1 MASGLTTFPQLRVR
15 TEFSFRQ
22 GFGPVPSVA
31 TALHGLG
38 CGAAAMVDGGTWG
51 HATWLKQL
59 NKIGIKPLFG
69 TELVLPRE
77 DGRKPVAW
85 ALAEDTRL
93 FYNFSTAARQPE
105 ADLHTL
111 FRESKGIIR
120 FAGVALTDPD
130 CFDFIDVNPAS
141 PLQQRAALELH
152 KRTKKPLV
160 ITSDNAYP
168 TRDDYHAFMAISG
181 KERVTP
187 QHLLTLQELRAWLPM
202 LTASQFKRATNNVHE
217 IAERCASTLPQA
229 KLIQFDGDLIA
240 LAQQGKQM
248 RIALGHITE
257 WTDEYEQRLQR
268 ELAMIAQK
276 RYESYFLVVAD
287 LISWAKARMLVG
299 AGRGS
304 SAGSLV
310 CYLLRITEVDPLPH
324 GLLFER
330 FIDVSRNDLPDIDI
344 DFSDSKREQ
353 CFTYLADTYGADKVA
368 RIGSI
373 NNLRAKSV
381 IAKVVDKLGIPDK
394 EKFNVLNVLIE
405 YSSGDSRYGHSLEDT
420 MTQTEPGKKFIADH
434 PEAAVMFRLENHA
447 SHTGVHAAGVIVCNE
462 PISDYCTVGAEGVAQ
477 IDKPY
482 AEAINLLKIDALGL
496 RTLGVIE
503 DAGVVTADELYALK
517 LDDQRVF
524 DLFNT
529 RRYAGIFQFEG
540 QAQRRVAAE
549 VHIDSFRKIDHVT
562 ALARPG
568 PLGGGAS
575 QKYIARAA
583 GREEVSF
590 RHPSMET
597 YLGPTMGVVLYQEQ
611 VMRICFEIG
620 QFGWE
625 AVSEIRKA
633 MSGSKGK
640 EYFDRRGDE
649 FVAGALRGGVAEEDA
664 RVIWAEICTFGAWG
678 MNASHTTSY
687 GIISYWCAWMKTYH
701 GLAYAAACLR
711 NVKDE
716 EQAYELLRDM
726 RSEGIEYTAFDADV
740 SDVDWAVVDG
750 RLVGGFMNLEGYG
763 PSKAS
768 AAVIARAAGK
778 LDRDKIAKAPV
789 RFQELYPLSSEYSGI
804 YANPEQHGCRVGS
817 VVSRLDVLPDK
828 GNVLLIVKVVRKE
841 LRDENETVRVG
852 RRDGKRLDGPTLFV
866 DVFVTDDTGVPLTL
880 RFDRFA
886 FEPIG
891 RLCSERLEP
900 GDAVLVRG
908 KRIPNFAMVKVE
920 RIRCLNR
927 EVNLDA

>member
-1 MASGLTTFPQLRVR
+1 MANSLTSFPQLRVR

-59 NKIGIKPLFG
+59 TKVGIKPLFG

-85 ALAEDTRL
+85 ALAEDTRK
-93 FYNFSTAARQPE
+93 FYNFSTAARQPD
-105 ADLHTL
+105 ADLHAL

-120 FAGVALTDPD
+120 FAGAALTDPD
-130 CFDFIDVNPAS
+130 CFDYIDLNPAS

-160 ITSDNAYP
+160 ITSDNSYP

-187 QHLLTLQELRAWLPM
+187 QHLLTLTELRAWMPM
-202 LTASQFKRATNNVHE
+202 LTAPQFKRAVNNVHE
-217 IAERCASTLPQA
+217 IAERCASTLPKAQ
-229 KLIQFDGDLIA
+229 LIQFDGDLIA
-240 LAQQGKQM
+240 LAQQGKAM
-248 RIALGHITE
+248 RIALGHIAE

-299 AGRGS
+299 PGRGS

-310 CYLLRITEVDPLPH
+310 CYLLRITEVDPLLH

-381 IAKVVDKLGIPDK
+381 IAKVAEKLAIPDK

-462 PISDYCTVGAEGVAQ
+462 PISDFCTVGPDGVAQ

-583 GREEVSF
+583 GREAVSF

-711 NVKDE
+711 NAKDE
-716 EQAYELLRDM
+716 DQAYELLRDM
-726 RSEGIEYTAFDADV
+726 QSEGIEYTAFDADV

-763 PSKAS
+763 PAKAS

-789 RFQELYPLSSEYSGI
+789 RFRELYPLSAAYSGI

-817 VVSRLDVLPDK
+817 KVSRLDDLPDK
-828 GNVLLIVKVVRKE
+828 GDVLLIVKVVRKE
-841 LRDENETVRVG
+841 LRDENETVRVA

-866 DVFVTDDTGVPLTL
+866 DVFVTDDSGVPLTL
-880 RFDRFA
+880 RFDRFV
-886 FEPIG
+886 FEPMG

-920 RIRCLNR
+920 RIKCLNR
-927 EVNLDA
+927 EVSFDS

>member
-1 MASGLTTFPQLRVR
+1 
-15 TEFSFRQ
+15 
-22 GFGPVPSVA
+22 
-31 TALHGLG
+31 
-38 CGAAAMVDGGTWG
+38 
-51 HATWLKQL
+51 
-59 NKIGIKPLFG
+59 
-69 TELVLPRE
+69 
-77 DGRKPVAW
+77 
-85 ALAEDTRL
+85 
-93 FYNFSTAARQPE
+93 
-105 ADLHTL
+105 
-111 FRESKGIIR
+111 
-120 FAGVALTDPD
+120 
-130 CFDFIDVNPAS
+130 
-141 PLQQRAALELH
+141 
-152 KRTKKPLV
+152 
-160 ITSDNAYP
+160 
-168 TRDDYHAFMAISG
+168 
-181 KERVTP
+181 
-187 QHLLTLQELRAWLPM
+187 
-202 LTASQFKRATNNVHE
+202 
-217 IAERCASTLPQA
+217 
-229 KLIQFDGDLIA
+229 
-240 LAQQGKQM
+240 M
-248 RIALGHITE
+248 RIALGHIAE

-381 IAKVVDKLGIPDK
+381 IAKVVEKLAIPDK

-462 PISDYCTVGAEGVAQ
+462 PISDFCTVGPDGVAQ

-583 GREEVSF
+583 GREAVSF

-716 EQAYELLRDM
+716 DQAYELLRDM
-726 RSEGIEYTAFDADV
+726 HSEGIEYTAFDADV

-763 PSKAS
+763 PAKAS

-789 RFQELYPLSSEYSGI
+789 RFRELYPLSAAYSGI

-817 VVSRLDVLPDK
+817 TVSRLDDLPDK
-828 GNVLLIVKVVRKE
+828 GDVLLIVKVVSKK
-841 LRDENETVRVG
+841 LRDENENVLVA

-866 DVFVTDDTGVPLTL
+866 DVYVTDDSGVPLTL
-880 RFDRFA
+880 RFDRFV
-886 FEPIG
+886 FEPMG

-920 RIRCLNR
+920 RIKCLNR
-927 EVNLDA
+927 EVFFDA

>member
-1 MASGLTTFPQLRVR
+1 MAGDMTTFPQLRVR

-22 GFGPVPSVA
+22 GFGPVPAVA
-31 TALHGLG
+31 AALQGLG

-51 HATWLKQL
+51 HATWLKTL
-59 NKIGIKPLFG
+59 TKAGIKPMFG
-69 TELVLPRE
+69 TEIVMPRA

-85 ALAEDTRL
+85 ALAEDTRK
-93 FYNFSTAARQPE
+93 FYNFSTAAQQPG
-105 ADLHTL
+105 ADLEAL

-120 FAGVALTDPD
+120 FAGAALTDPD
-130 CFDFIDVNPAS
+130 CYDYIDLNPAS

-168 TRDDYHAFMAISG
+168 TRDDYYAFMAIASR
-181 KERVTP
+181 ERVTP
-187 QHLLTLQELRAWLPM
+187 QHLLTVQELRAWLPM
-202 LTASQFKRATNNVHE
+202 LTASQFKRAVNNVHE
-217 IAERCASTLPQA
+217 VAERCASTLPQA
-229 KLIQFDGDLIA
+229 KLIRFDGDLTA
-240 LAQQGKQM
+240 MAHEGKAM
-248 RIALGHITE
+248 RLALGHITE
-257 WTDEYEQRLQR
+257 WTDEYEARMQR
-268 ELAMIAQK
+268 ELAMIAKKQ
-276 RYESYFLVVAD
+276 YESYFLVVAD
-287 LISWAKARMLVG
+287 LILWSKQRMLVG
-299 AGRGS
+299 PGRGS

-353 CFTYLADTYGADKVA
+353 CFTYLADKYGHDKVA

-381 IAKVVDKLGIPDK
+381 IAKVVERLGIPER
-394 EKFNVLNVLIE
+394 EKYDVLNVLIE

-420 MTQTEPGKKFIADH
+420 MTQTEPGKKFIASH

-462 PISDYCTVGAEGVAQ
+462 PISDFCTVGAEGVAQ

-517 LDDQRVF
+517 LDDQKVF

-540 QAQRRVAAE
+540 QAQRRVSAE
-549 VHIDSFRKIDHVT
+549 VHIDSFRRIDHVT

-583 GREEVSF
+583 GRETVSF

-620 QFGWE
+620 QFSWE
-625 AVSEIRKA
+625 TVSEIRKA
-633 MSGSKGK
+633 MSGRKGK
-640 EYFDRRGDE
+640 EYFDKRGDE
-649 FVAGALRGGVAEEDA
+649 FVVGALRGGVSEEDA

-726 RSEGIEYTAFDADV
+726 NSEGIQYTAFDADV

-763 PSKAS
+763 PAKAS
-768 AAVIARAAGK
+768 AAVRARAAGK
-778 LDRDKIAKAPV
+778 LDREKIAKAPI
-789 RFQELYPLSSEYSGI
+789 RFQELYPLSAAYNHI
-804 YANPEQHGCRVGS
+804 YANPELHGCRSGS
-817 VVSRLDVLPDK
+817 TVSRLDNLPPGGD
-828 GNVLLIVKVVRKE
+828 VLLIAKVTRKE
-841 LRDENETVRVG
+841 LRDENETVRVA
-852 RRDGKRLDGPTLFV
+852 RRDGKRLTGPTLFV
-866 DVFVTDDTGVPLTL
+866 DVFVSDDSGTPLTL

-886 FEPIG
+886 FEPMG
-891 RLCSERLEP
+891 RLASERLEA
-900 GDAVLVRG
+900 GDALLVRG

-920 RIRCLNR
+920 KLKCLNR
-927 EVNLDA
+927 EVNFDA

>member
-1 MASGLTTFPQLRVR
+1 MASALTAFPQLRVR

-31 TALHGLG
+31 TALHVLG

-59 NKIGIKPLFG
+59 NKIGIKPMFG

-105 ADLHTL
+105 ADLHAL
-111 FRESKGIIR
+111 FRDSKGIIR
-120 FAGVALTDPD
+120 FAGAALTDPE
-130 CFDFIDVNPAS
+130 CFDFIDINPAS

-187 QHLLTLQELRAWLPM
+187 QHLLTVQELRAWLPT
-202 LTASQFKRATNNVHE
+202 LTASQFKRAVNNVHE
-217 IAERCASTLPQA
+217 IAERCASKLPQA

-240 LAQQGKQM
+240 LAAQGKAM
-248 RIALGHITE
+248 RISLGHISE
-257 WTDEYEQRLQR
+257 WTDQYEQRLQR

-310 CYLLRITEVDPLPH
+310 CYLLRITEVDPLQH

-420 MTQTEPGKKFIADH
+420 MKQTEPGRKFISDH

-462 PISDYCTVGAEGVAQ
+462 PISDFCTVGPDGVAQ

-517 LDDQRVF
+517 LDDPQVF
-524 DLFNT
+524 DLFNS

-575 QKYIARAA
+575 QRYIARAA
-583 GREEVSF
+583 GREAVSF

-649 FVAGALRGGVAEEDA
+649 FVAGALKVNVAEEDA

-711 NVKDE
+711 NAKDE

-778 LDRDKIAKAPV
+778 LDREKIAKAPV
-789 RFQELYPLSSEYSGI
+789 RFQELYPISAAYSSI

-817 VVSRLDVLPDK
+817 VVSRLDNLPYKGDVL
-828 GNVLLIVKVVRKE
+828 IIAKVVRKE
-841 LRDENETVRVG
+841 LRDENETVRVA

-866 DVFVTDDTGVPLTL
+866 DVFVTDDTGVPITL
-880 RFDRFA
+880 RFDRFV
-886 FEPIG
+886 FEPMG

-908 KRIPNFAMVKVE
+908 KRIANFAMVKVE

-927 EVNLDA
+927 EVNLVA

>member
-1 MASGLTTFPQLRVR
+1 MTTFPQLRVR

-105 ADLHTL
+105 ADLHAL

-120 FAGVALTDPD
+120 FAGAALTDPD
-130 CFDFIDVNPAS
+130 CFDFIDINPAS

-202 LTASQFKRATNNVHE
+202 LTAPQFKRATNNVHE
-217 IAERCASTLPQA
+217 IVERCASTLPKA
-229 KLIQFDGDLIA
+229 NLIHFDGDLIA

-248 RIALGHITE
+248 RIALGHIAE
-257 WTDEYEQRLQR
+257 WTDEYEQRMQR

-381 IAKVVDKLGIPDK
+381 IAKVVEKLGIPDK

-420 MTQTEPGKKFIADH
+420 MTQTEPGKKFIAAH
-434 PEAAVMFRLENHA
+434 PEAVVMFRLENHA

-711 NVKDE
+711 NAKDE
-716 EQAYELLRDM
+716 DQAYELLRDM
-726 RSEGIEYTAFDADV
+726 QSEGIEYTAFDADV

-763 PSKAS
+763 PAKAS

-778 LDRDKIAKAPV
+778 LDREKIAKAPV
-789 RFQELYPLSSEYSGI
+789 RFQELYPLSAAYSGI

-817 VVSRLDVLPDK
+817 KVSRLDDLPDR
-828 GNVLLIVKVVRKE
+828 GDVLLIVKVVRKE
-841 LRDENETVRVG
+841 LRDENETVRVA

-866 DVFVTDDTGVPLTL
+866 DVFVTDDSGVPLTL
-880 RFDRFA
+880 RFDRFV
-886 FEPIG
+886 FEPLG

-920 RIRCLNR
+920 RIKCLNR
-927 EVNLDA
+927 EVTFDA